1 MPSTNG
7 EAPPAPLQLS
17 EILQIETNDGVRR
30 PFKVVGILEDEED
43 GTSYAVL
50 VHEPDADSDG
60 EFIVT
65 DLEGNLLDNDGLAQ
79 EILDDF
85 LALAQEGEDG
95 GTPA

>member
-7 EAPPAPLQLS
+7 EDPSAPLELS
-17 EILQIETNDGVRR
+17 EILQIETKDGVRL

-50 VHEPDADSDG
+50 VHEPDADGEG

-65 DLEGNLLDNDGLAQ
+65 DMEGNLLQDDPLAQ

-85 LALAQEGEDG
+85 LALAQDGQDG

>member
-7 EAPPAPLQLS
+7 EAPSAPLELS
-17 EILQIETNDGVRR
+17 EILQIETKDGVRR
-30 PFKVVGILEDEED
+30 PFQVVGILQDEDD

-50 VHEPDADSDG
+50 VHEPESGGEG

-65 DLEGNLLDNDGLAQ
+65 DLDGNLLENGLLAQ

-85 LALAQEGEDG
+85 LAIAQDGDDG
-95 GTPA
+95 GAPA